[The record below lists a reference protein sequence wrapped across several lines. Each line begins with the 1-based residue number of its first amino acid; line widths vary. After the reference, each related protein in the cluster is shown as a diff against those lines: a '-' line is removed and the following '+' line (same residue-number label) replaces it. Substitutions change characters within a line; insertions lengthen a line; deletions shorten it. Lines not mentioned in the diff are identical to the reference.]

1 MSSINTNNIFLVV
14 GSTKHRIT
22 LKYRYRNFI
31 AVECVKCLYDIIIN
45 QSNKNVRNQ
54 PKSCFN

>member
-31 AVECVKCLYDIIIN
+31 AEECVKCLYDII
-45 QSNKNVRNQ
+45 
-54 PKSCFN
+54 

>member
-22 LKYRYRNFI
+22 LKYRDRNFI
-31 AVECVKCLYDIIIN
+31 AEECVKCLYDIIN